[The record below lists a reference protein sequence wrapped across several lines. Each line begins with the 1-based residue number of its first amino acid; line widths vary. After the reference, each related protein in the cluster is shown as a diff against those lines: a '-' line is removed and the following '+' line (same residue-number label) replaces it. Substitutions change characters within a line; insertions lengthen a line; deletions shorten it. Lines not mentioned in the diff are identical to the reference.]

1 VRRILKVFIGARWLA
16 EFEQRLAAYAKEE
29 AP

>member
-1 VRRILKVFIGARWLA
+1 VRRILKVFIGAQWLA
-16 EFEQRLAAYAKEE
+16 ELEQRLAKEE